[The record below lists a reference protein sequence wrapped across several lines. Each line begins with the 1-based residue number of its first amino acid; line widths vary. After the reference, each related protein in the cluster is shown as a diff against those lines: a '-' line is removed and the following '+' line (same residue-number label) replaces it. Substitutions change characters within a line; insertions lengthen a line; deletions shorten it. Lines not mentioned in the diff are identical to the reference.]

1 MRRPSNAPFLALA
14 LVSFASAALMGC
26 PPGTKTAVEFTVK
39 VTANGCAEDKAFVDN
54 ETVALDCAAEAGGT
68 IKVQFPRRQW
78 WAIKAA
84 QHGSVDPGPG
94 K

>member
-1 MRRPSNAPFLALA
+1 MPSTRLFLAVMA
-14 LVSFASAALMGC
+14 VSFGSTLLMGC

-39 VTANGCAEDKAFVDN
+39 VTADGCLEDKRYVDN
-54 ETVALDCAAEAGGT
+54 ETVALDCQAEAGGSV
-68 IKVQFPRRQW
+68 KVQFPRRQW

-84 QHGSVDPGPG
+84 QHGTNDTGPG